1 MRITVVSLLLAA
13 SAVLTGLGV
22 RNFDLFSPGRDT
34 GALLVTLFALWALFA
49 AAVIVLR
56 GVRGRAVVVLILAG
70 SVGIGAAAMIG
81 PPNTSTDSARYAW
94 DGIVSNSGISPYAFV
109 PADPTLDSL
118 RTDWLFPAP
127 KQAADGTERCV
138 GERIQTVHRGEPD
151 DLLCSA
157 LNRTTVPT
165 IYPPAAEL
173 YFAGVRAVTGP
184 GPAYW
189 PLQLTGLLLSVGSTV
204 MLLFGMRRRGIDLR
218 LAALW
223 AWCPLVASEAVT
235 NSHVDILGV
244 VFTLAAAF
252 LVTRE
257 RYWRGGIALG
267 AAIATKLIPVI
278 AAPALL
284 RRQGWKVTV
293 AAIATFLLL
302 YVPYVLTTGIGVLG
316 YLPGY
321 LTEEGYQ
328 DGTRFAL
335 VSLVAPGESAI
346 VVAGILLAAVAALT
360 VWKTDPARPWLG
372 QLVMIGSTL
381 VILSPRYPWYA
392 LLLVPFVALSGRWE
406 WLAVPLALSIRMLV
420 PSLQLTR
427 ATLFAAVILIV
438 VMSLRRAGPGAGRRL
453 LARLPF
459 RNRPARGTADTVA
472 PQGGRTG

>member
-13 SAVLTGLGV
+13 IAALTGFGV
-22 RNFDLFSPGRDT
+22 ANLDLFAPGRDT
-34 GALLVTLFALWALFA
+34 VPLLVSLAVVWLLFA
-49 AAVIVLR
+49 AAVIALR

-70 SVGIGAAAMIG
+70 SIGIGAAAMIG

-94 DGIVSNSGISPYAFV
+94 DGIVANAGVSPYAYV
-109 PADPTLDSL
+109 PSDPRLDSL
-118 RTDWLFPAP
+118 RPDWLFPAP
-127 KQAADGTERCV
+127 QIGADGSARCV
-138 GERIQTVHRGEPD
+138 GERIQTVHRGGPD
-151 DLLCSA
+151 EVLCSA
-157 LNRTTVPT
+157 LNRTSVPT

-173 YFAGVRAVTGP
+173 YFAGVRMVTGP

-189 PLQLTGLLLSVGSTV
+189 PLQLTGLLLSVGTTV

-218 LAALW
+218 RAALW

-235 NSHVDILGV
+235 NSHVDLLGV
-244 VFTLAAAF
+244 VFALAAVF

-284 RRQGWKVTV
+284 RRQGWKVIV
-293 AAIATFLLL
+293 AAVVTFLVL

-335 VSLVAPGESAI
+335 VSLVAPGGAGVY
-346 VVAGILLAAVAALT
+346 VVAILLAGVAALT
-360 VWKTDPARPWLG
+360 LWKTDPAQPWLG
-372 QLVMIGSTL
+372 QLLMIGSTL
-381 VILSPRYPWYA
+381 IILSPRYPWYA

-406 WLAVPLALSIRMLV
+406 WLVVPIALSIRMLV
-420 PSLQLTR
+420 PSVQLTR
-427 ATLFAAVILIV
+427 VTLAVAVILIV
-438 VMSLRRAGPGAGRRL
+438 AMAFRRAGPGAAERL
-453 LARLPF
+453 LRWRPF
-459 RNRPARGTADTVA
+459 RGRP
-472 PQGGRTG
+472 PGRSA

>member
-13 SAVLTGLGV
+13 SAVLTWFGV
-22 RNFDLFSPGRDT
+22 RSFDLFSPGRDT
-34 GALLVTLFALWALFA
+34 VPLVVALAAAWLLFA
-49 AAVIVLR
+49 AAVIALR

-70 SVGIGAAAMIG
+70 SLGIGAAAMTG

-94 DGIVSNSGISPYAFV
+94 DGIVANAGISPYAYV
-109 PADPTLDSL
+109 PSDPRLDSL
-118 RTDWLFPAP
+118 RPDWLFPAP
-127 KQAADGTERCV
+127 QVGADGTARCV
-138 GERIQTVHRGEPD
+138 GERIQAVPRTGPG

-157 LNRTTVPT
+157 LNRTRVPT

-173 YFAGVRAVTGP
+173 YFTGVRAVTGP

-189 PLQLTGLLLSVGSTV
+189 PLQLTGLLLSIGTTV

-218 LAALW
+218 HAALW

-235 NSHVDILGV
+235 NSHVDMLGV
-244 VFTLAAAF
+244 VFTVAAAF

-293 AAIATFLLL
+293 AAAATFLLL
-302 YVPYVLTTGIGVLG
+302 YVPYVLATGIGVLG

-335 VSLVAPGESAI
+335 VSLVAPGGAAI

-360 VWKTDPARPWLG
+360 LWKTDPANPWLG

-381 VILSPRYPWYA
+381 IILSPRYPWYA

-406 WLAVPLALSIRMLV
+406 WLAVPIALSVRMLV
-420 PSLQLTR
+420 PSVQLTR
-427 ATLFAAVILIV
+427 VTLIAAVILIV
-438 VMSLRRAGPGAGRRL
+438 VISLRRAGPGALGRL
-453 LARLPF
+453 LR
-459 RNRPARGTADTVA
+459 RRP
-472 PQGGRTG
+472 PQGSPAGEGTRTESVTA

>member
-13 SAVLTGLGV
+13 SAVLTGFGV
-22 RNFDLFSPGRDT
+22 RNFDLFVPGRDT
-34 GALLVTLFALWALFA
+34 VPLLVSLAAAWLLFA
-49 AAVIVLR
+49 AAVIALR

-70 SVGIGAAAMIG
+70 SLGIGAAAMTG

-94 DGIVSNSGISPYAFV
+94 DGIVANAGISPYAHV
-109 PADPTLDSL
+109 PSDPRLDSL
-118 RTDWLFPAP
+118 RPDWLFPAP
-127 KQAADGTERCV
+127 QVGADGTARCA
-138 GERIQTVHRGEPD
+138 GERIQTVHRSGTS

-157 LNRTTVPT
+157 LNRSRVPT

-189 PLQLTGLLLSVGSTV
+189 PLQLTGLLLSIGTTV

-218 LAALW
+218 HAALW

-235 NSHVDILGV
+235 NSHVDMLGV

-284 RRQGWKVTV
+284 RKQGWKVTV
-293 AAIATFLLL
+293 AAVATFLLL
-302 YVPYVLTTGIGVLG
+302 YVPYVLATGIGVLG

-335 VSLVAPGESAI
+335 VSLVAPGGAAI
-346 VVAGILLAAVAALT
+346 YVVGILLAAVAAFT
-360 VWKTDPARPWLG
+360 RWKTDPARPWFG
-372 QLVMIGSTL
+372 QLVMIGCTL
-381 VILSPRYPWYA
+381 IILSPRYPWYA

-406 WLAVPLALSIRMLV
+406 WLAVPIALSIRMLV
-420 PSLQLTR
+420 PSVQLTR
-427 ATLFAAVILIV
+427 VTLAAAVILIV
-438 VMSLRRAGPGAGRRL
+438 AMSLRRAGPAAAALLFRRPPL
-453 LARLPF
+453 RGS
-459 RNRPARGTADTVA
+459 PAERSD
-472 PQGGRTG
+472 